1 MYRASLFT
9 FASCEGR
16 LDSQNADCGYD
27 AGDCGID
34 VMREK
39 LLEVRLL
46 PERTMNVTL
55 NSTHASA
62 FFNLTAVFPSSIL
75 SASHTNPNLIIGA
88 SVSQTLKART

>member
-1 MYRASLFT
+1 
-9 FASCEGR
+9 
-16 LDSQNADCGYD
+16 
-27 AGDCGID
+27 
-34 VMREK
+34 MREN

-46 PERTMNVTL
+46 PEQTMNVTL

-88 SVSQTLKART
+88 SVSQAHKARAYPETRSFHRHCQGSLSRSPP